1 VFWVVSLNTLFIMV
15 FGKIS
20 RTHSSY
26 VLHYITLHV
35 EFIPWPKEENHK
47 DCEEKQSRGL

>member
-20 RTHSSY
+20 RTHSNY
-26 VLHYITLHV
+26 VLHYITLHL
-35 EFIPWPKEENHK
+35 EFKHGPKEENHK
-47 DCEEKQSRGL
+47 DREEKQSRGL